1 MVQLYEYYNTDDDS
15 ASTVYGVYWR
25 AQTFTVGSVQ
35 HTVTSVKLKL
45 FRGGSPGTV
54 TVSIKA
60 TNGNGHPTGSD
71 LTSGTTNGNTLP
83 TDPRYEWREITL
95 TEYTLSANTKYAI
108 VVRAPSGNISNYLR
122 WRADSSDP
130 TYTGGNFESSSDSGS
145 SWTAYTGYDMM
156 FEVWGSP
163 VPTAYYVTISDSL
176 GMLDSI
182 TKPVSFRKTVSDSLG
197 MVDAV
202 GKVKG
207 MHQTVSD
214 SLSMTDS
221 IDKVRRL
228 YETISESLG
237 MLDSIPTKASFKQA
251 IADSL
256 GMLDSITKPVSFR
269 KTVSDSL
276 GMTDTI
282 GTKASFKQAISE
294 KLGMTD
300 AVGTKAA
307 FKQVISEKLGV
318 LDSATRSRGF
328 PIAISDILGMRDRL
342 ESRRRKGKL
351 GDLPDDTITGGAP
364 PS

>member
-1 MVQLYEYYNTDDDS
+1 MVQLYEYYNTGDGTAS
-15 ASTVYGVYWR
+15 AVYGSAWE

-45 FRGGSPGTV
+45 YRVGSPGTV

-71 LTSGTTNGNTLP
+71 LTSGTTNGNTL
-83 TDPRYEWREITL
+83 TTSTSGEWREITL

-108 VVRAPSGNISNYLR
+108 VVRAPSGIVNNYLG
-122 WRADSSDP
+122 WRADLSSP
-130 TYTGGNFESSSDSGS
+130 TYTGGNREYSLNSGT
-145 SWTAYTGYDMM
+145 SWAADPLTDLM

-182 TKPVSFRKTVSDSLG
+182 TKPVSFKQAISDSLG
-197 MVDAV
+197 MTDTV

-221 IDKVRRL
+221 IDKVKGL

-256 GMLDSITKPVSFR
+256 GMTDTVGKVEGMHQ
-269 KTVSDSL
+269 TVSDSL
-276 GMTDTI
+276 GMVDSI
-282 GTKASFKQAISE
+282 SKKADFKQTVTD

-307 FKQVISEKLGV
+307 FKQVISEKLGM

-328 PIAISDILGMRDRL
+328 PITISDILGMRDRL

-351 GDLPDDTITGGAP
+351 GDLPDDTMTGGAP